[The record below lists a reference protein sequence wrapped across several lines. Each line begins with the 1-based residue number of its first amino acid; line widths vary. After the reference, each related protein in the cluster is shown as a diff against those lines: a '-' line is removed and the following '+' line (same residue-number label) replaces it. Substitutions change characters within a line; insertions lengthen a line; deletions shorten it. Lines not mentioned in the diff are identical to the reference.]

1 MSGKIN
7 VVIEQDEHGFFAYC
21 PDLPGCHTQGDT
33 FEEAPGNAREA
44 IALYLETLDEQER
57 QAYLRRELIN
67 VAMEF
72 SVA

>member
-33 FEEAPGNAREA
+33 FEEALANIREA
-44 IALYLETLDEQER
+44 AVLYLETLDEDER
-57 QAYLRRELIN
+57 RDLLSKEIISLSLE
-67 VAMEF
+67 VAL
-72 SVA
+72 A